1 MLTLLVVVF
10 IVYGQTVHTESLH
23 LRTAVRTVGFLLL
36 SVVSLYV
43 NPQDEISLL
52 VWHESAGDDAVLA
65 SRKPHPESKHT

>member
-1 MLTLLVVVF
+1 MLTLLVVF
-10 IVYGQTVHTESLH
+10 IVDGQTVHTKSLH
-23 LRTAVRTVGFLLL
+23 LRTALRTTVGFLLL
-36 SVVSLYV
+36 SVVSLDV